1 MILLIFFF
9 FTSKPD
15 TLIANGEDTTSSE
28 EEKEDQNINVHVM
41 HQVTDSVAS
50 SSCYKDVTHSE
61 LFSGQMNGIHSVNG
75 SNPYHSNEDE
85 EEEEEEDGGDNENEN
100 DHDALGV
107 GDYSIPTIYFSHTV
121 EPKRVCI
128 LLTINFACNLNIQY
142 HL

>member
-1 MILLIFFF
+1 
-9 FTSKPD
+9 
-15 TLIANGEDTTSSE
+15 
-28 EEKEDQNINVHVM
+28 M